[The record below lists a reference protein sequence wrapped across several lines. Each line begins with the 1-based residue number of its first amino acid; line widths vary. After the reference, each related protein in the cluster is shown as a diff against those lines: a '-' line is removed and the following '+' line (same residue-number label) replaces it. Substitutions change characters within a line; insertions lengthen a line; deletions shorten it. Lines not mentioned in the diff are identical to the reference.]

1 MAEAL
6 EEAVTPPAPKKP
18 KSLSGAAKYGSKF
31 NPEWQS
37 EYPFASPG
45 HVDKVYSFY
54 CSVCMKDVSC
64 SHQGVAD
71 LKRHEKSAGHTSKI
85 QASSRLDRM
94 GLIPVGGALNSQV
107 GRGFVLVS
115 YVHIL
120 TTFL

>member
-1 MAEAL
+1 MSEADDPDCK
-6 EEAVTPPAPKKP
+6 APPAPKKP

-45 HVDKVYSFY
+45 HIDKVYSFY

-71 LKRHEKSAGHTSKI
+71 LKRHEKSAGHTSKV
-85 QASSRLDRM
+85 QAVQSSSRLDRM
-94 GLIPVGGALNSQV
+94 GFIPVGGALNAQV
-107 GRGFVLVS
+107 NIYYSLVT
-115 YVHIL
+115 Y
-120 TTFL
+120 